1 LILGRWRTWE
11 PFSAENF
18 FLLFEKQK
26 HLQTVKIGQ
35 TESGVMEGIRQ
46 KPEIFTSL
54 QRVRVVTL
62 EPASVDSLEVS
73 QKLLQTVTK
82 LNLLRICPAFDIIG
96 ASAPNDSHDSSTG
109 PGYISRTLFSHMRPF
124 EKSTPL
130 ALKILRFDRINL
142 RYVSNS
148 YMRVIN
154 MPALEDL
161 SLFDC
166 PGADALF
173 AELSKPHLRP
183 SHLKALRLYHHYD
196 DQHYS
201 AGALEGFLQSTSGLV
216 TLRIDIRNAKELPK
230 DDCII
235 KHSASLE
242 SLSIYASMT
251 GPDVFRYSTGPL
263 GRICSTCTGLRQLS
277 ITPPPTSS
285 LLAYG
290 DEDFETFM
298 VSDENSISTSCSRQ
312 VKAALELWFNMST
325 HLSPARTRYP
335 MFPLSL
341 T

>member
-1 LILGRWRTWE
+1 
-11 PFSAENF
+11 
-18 FLLFEKQK
+18 
-26 HLQTVKIGQ
+26 
-35 TESGVMEGIRQ
+35 MEGIRQ